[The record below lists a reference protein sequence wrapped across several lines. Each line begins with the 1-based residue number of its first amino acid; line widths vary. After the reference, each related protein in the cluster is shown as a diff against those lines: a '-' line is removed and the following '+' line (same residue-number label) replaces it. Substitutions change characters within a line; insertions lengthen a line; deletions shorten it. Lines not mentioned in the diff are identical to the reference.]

1 MVLPSIPNIHM
12 PIELIS
18 DGHMKIAIVVRNN
31 FHKDGLSFLTD
42 ENETLQFGYFSH
54 PKGHRIVSH
63 VHKPFERITYDTQE
77 VLYVKNGHVKVNFF
91 SQNQKPL
98 NNSVDLYTND
108 WIILMAAGHGLEIL
122 KDSTIIE
129 IKNGPYAGDLD
140 KVRFDCGE
148 K

>member
-1 MVLPSIPNIHM
+1 MVLPSIPDIHM
-12 PIELIS
+12 PIEIIS
-18 DGHMKIAIVVRNN
+18 DGHMKIAIVIRNN

-98 NNSVDLYTND
+98 SNSVDLYTNY
-108 WIILMAAGHGLEIL
+108 WIILMAASASSNETKSSKL
-122 KDSTIIE
+122 T
-129 IKNGPYAGDLD
+129 
-140 KVRFDCGE
+140 RQMC
-148 K
+148 